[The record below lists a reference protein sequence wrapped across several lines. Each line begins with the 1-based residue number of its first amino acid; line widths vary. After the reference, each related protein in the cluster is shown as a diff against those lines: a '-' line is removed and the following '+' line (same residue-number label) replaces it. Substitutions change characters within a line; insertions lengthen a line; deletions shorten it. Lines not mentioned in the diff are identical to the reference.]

1 METWLS
7 EDVPN
12 NEILLPDY
20 KVHRLNCNRH
30 GGGIAL
36 YVHNSL
42 SCKVLLQ
49 GGPHNLEFLALSVTC
64 RSASVFNK
72 FCICLFYHPPSS
84 PGFIFDNLCTTLQ
97 MVNPAKFSTFI
108 LLGDFNVNFCNP
120 QHLLFSH
127 VSDILY
133 NFSLVQVVPSFTHV
147 SPNGSTSLIDLAL
160 LSDISCLQSCTT
172 LPPLS
177 SSDHLGVS
185 HGIKWKAPSRTT
197 RCKPQRIWNYRDA
210 DFLKACELIR
220 LWSHIYTQRQWA
232 GPWWRHIAGGVWVIK
247 YKVTLYSWTLCI
259 TTYTMEKS
267 KIQLDRLWSQSLMHL
282 SCKKSW
288 NHCTL

>member
-1 METWLS
+1 VAVVLHNTFWLLNDFLPTSIVESWLS
-7 EDVPN
+7 EDVTN

-20 KVHRLNCNRH
+20 QVHRLDHNRH

-36 YVHNSL
+36 YVHDSL
-42 SCKVLLQ
+42 SCEVLLQ
-49 GGPHNLEFLALSVTC
+49 GGPHNLEFLAPSVTC
-64 RSASVFNK
+64 TSVSVCNK

-97 MVNPAKFSTFI
+97 MVNPAQFSTFI

-120 QHLLFSH
+120 QHPLFSH

-185 HGIKWKAPSRTT
+185 LGIKWKAPSRTT

-210 DFLKACELIR
+210 GMQISRKPVNF
-220 LWSHIYTQRQWA
+220 YNQQT
-232 GPWWRHIAGGVWVIK
+232 G
-247 YKVTLYSWTLCI
+247 TLYSLMMWTCQLNVRQGNFLI
-259 TTYTMEKS
+259 LWKS
-267 KIQLDRLWSQSLMHL
+267 VYLKR
-282 SCKKSW
+282 
-288 NHCTL
+288 T